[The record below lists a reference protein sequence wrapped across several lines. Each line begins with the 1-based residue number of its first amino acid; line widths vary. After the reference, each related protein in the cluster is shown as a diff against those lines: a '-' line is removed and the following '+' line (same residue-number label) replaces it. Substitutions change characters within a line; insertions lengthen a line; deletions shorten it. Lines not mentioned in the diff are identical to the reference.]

1 MDVMIFLTDFA
12 DQAVVLPIVAAIA
25 ILLAARGW
33 WRGALTWLGVI
44 AVSFGVVLVLKVG
57 FLACGPVFG
66 PWTLRSPSGHTA
78 AASVLAGGL
87 VALMSGRRWA
97 VLLAASLAAAVIGT
111 SRLAL
116 SVHSVPEVCIGAV
129 AGVAGAWALCV
140 LAGPP
145 PPRRPVSLLAVGVVL
160 AMLLHGLRLPA
171 EAAIGRASTGA
182 LNFVPACRVTAS

>member
-1 MDVMIFLTDFA
+1 MDVMLFLTDFA

-33 WRGALTWLGVI
+33 WRGALIWLGVI
-44 AVSFGVVLVLKVG
+44 GVTFGVGLALKVG
-57 FLACGPVFG
+57 FLACGAGFG
-66 PWTLRSPSGHTA
+66 PWTRRRPSGHTA

-87 VALMSGRRWA
+87 VALMGGRRWA

-116 SVHSVPEVCIGAV
+116 SVHSVPEVCIGAA
-129 AGVAGAWALCV
+129 AGIAGAWALSV

-145 PPRRPVSLLAVGVVL
+145 PPRRPGSLLAAGGGLGVF
-160 AMLLHGLRLPA
+160 ARGLPLPPRA
-171 EAAIGRASTGA
+171 GGGAAAAAG
-182 LNFVPACRVTAS
+182 P